1 MVESRLRVVHVKNN
15 YKIKGDEGVK
25 YLTGKRVGSLHFYST
40 LWLRRIHL
48 SSISSSCCLKEI
60 LSFHTDT

>member
-15 YKIKGDEGVK
+15 YKIKGDEGVN
-25 YLTGKRVGSLHFYST
+25 LTGKRVGSLHFYST

-48 SSISSSCCLKEI
+48 SSISSSCCPKEI